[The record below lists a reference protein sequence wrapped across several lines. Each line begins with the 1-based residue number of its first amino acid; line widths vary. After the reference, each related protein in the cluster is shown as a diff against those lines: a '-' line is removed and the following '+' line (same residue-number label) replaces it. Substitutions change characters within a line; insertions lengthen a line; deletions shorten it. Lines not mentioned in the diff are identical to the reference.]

1 MELDVPESLRLSVKA
16 ELLLHLADSAYTR
29 YGENLSTVSK
39 RDRPSLNR
47 LALRRVQWL

>member
-1 MELDVPESLRLSVKA
+1 MELDVPESLRLSVKP
-16 ELLLHLADSAYTR
+16 ELLLHSASCAYTR

-39 RDRPSLNR
+39 LDRPSLNR